1 MSVEVTHFFPQ
12 NVHPM
17 NEPTNQKSA
26 AEIATDIK
34 KVETQITEAKNTPA
48 TDIKDAKWT
57 ETRISELENELNDL
71 REMRKSASKPSA
83 ASASKVSTRD
93 KPSASTSKR
102 GMMETFMG
110 WGDEDKD

>member
-1 MSVEVTHFFPQ
+1 MT
-12 NVHPM
+12 
-17 NEPTNQKSA
+17 EPTNQKSA

-34 KVETQITEAKNTPA
+34 KVETQIAEEKNTPA
-48 TDIKDAKWT
+48 TDIKDAKWI

-71 REMRKSASKPSA
+71 RETRKSAGKPSA
-83 ASASKVSTRD
+83 ASASKVSTPD